1 MSSSNYLT
9 DTRTSKIIQ
18 LELRITEA
26 VMKGHKPRDDDE
38 FKEDREELKRLRK
51 ELGIPNHVEQKYVHS
66 VFKQP

>member
-9 DTRTSKIIQ
+9 HPKTSKIIQ

-38 FKEDREELKRLRK
+38 FQEDREKLKRLRK
-51 ELGIPNHVEQKYVHS
+51 ELGIPNHVEQKYKV
-66 VFKQP
+66 